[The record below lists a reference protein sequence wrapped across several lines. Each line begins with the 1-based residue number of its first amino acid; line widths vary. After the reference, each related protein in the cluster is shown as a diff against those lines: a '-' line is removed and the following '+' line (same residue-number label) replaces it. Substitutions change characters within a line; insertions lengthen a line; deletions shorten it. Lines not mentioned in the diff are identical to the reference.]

1 MVRIR
6 SSLQACHRTSHLR
19 RPARGVSE
27 APPDC
32 VLHITDPMLVQP
44 WGRIVPI
51 RADLQ
56 KGAMSEAEG
65 GTGIGEKFWAWSE
78 EQVKPYL

>member
-1 MVRIR
+1 M
-6 SSLQACHRTSHLR
+6 SLSRK
-19 RPARGVSE
+19 PARGVSR
-27 APPDC
+27 ALRDSL
-32 VLHITDPMLVQP
+32 LHITDLELVQP
-44 WGRIVPI
+44 WGRIMAI

-56 KGAMSEAEG
+56 KGAKSEAEG

>member
-1 MVRIR
+1 M
-6 SSLQACHRTSHLR
+6 SHLR

-27 APPDC
+27 APPDRFIY
-32 VLHITDPMLVQP
+32 ITDLTLVQP

-51 RADLQ
+51 RMDLQ
-56 KGAMSEAEG
+56 KGAQSEAEG

>member
-1 MVRIR
+1 M
-6 SSLQACHRTSHLR
+6 SHLR
-19 RPARGVSE
+19 RPARGVSG
-27 APPDC
+27 APLDR
-32 VLHITDPMLVQP
+32 LIHITDLKLVQP

-56 KGAMSEAEG
+56 KGAMSESEG

-78 EQVKPYL
+78 EQVKSYL

>member
-1 MVRIR
+1 MVPIR
-6 SSLQACHRTSHLR
+6 GSLQACRWTSHLR

-32 VLHITDPMLVQP
+32 LHHITDLTLVQP

-51 RADLQ
+51 RVDLQ
-56 KGAMSEAEG
+56 RGAMSETEG
-65 GTGIGEKFWAWSE
+65 GTGIAEKFWAWNE
-78 EQVKPYL
+78 EQIKPYL